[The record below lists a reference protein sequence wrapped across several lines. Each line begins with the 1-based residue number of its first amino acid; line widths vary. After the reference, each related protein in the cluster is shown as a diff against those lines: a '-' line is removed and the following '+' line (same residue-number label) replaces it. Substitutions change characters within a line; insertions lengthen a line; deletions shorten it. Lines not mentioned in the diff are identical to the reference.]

1 MGLTISIAFVLRIW
15 ILFLQLFF
23 VFISVHVSLSHSF
36 HQMQFVVEPHLFLFY
51 LHLYVFICICLCLGI
66 CLRQVRAS
74 TDAIH
79 GGIRKA
85 GPDLTLG
92 APRIKHSFCSFSS
105 AYLYFHPCS
114 FFIFVLLVVYIYLQ
128 RIWNLTVF
136 LHLLGQLKVRSVSKP
151 DLALVC
157 IFPPRHRCGQ
167 VKCCIHSCT
176 WTLQQLLCMIIYH
189 FNSRCAPYQTV
200 ILPLLLVWPG
210 PFNC

>member
-1 MGLTISIAFVLRIW
+1 M
-15 ILFLQLFF
+15 
-23 VFISVHVSLSHSF
+23 SHSF

-51 LHLYVFICICLCLGI
+51 MHLYVFICICLCLGI

-105 AYLYFHPCS
+105 AYLYFHPCP
-114 FFIFVLLVVYIYLQ
+114 FLYLFCLLYISIC
-128 RIWNLTVF
+128 RGFETWPFF
-136 LHLLGQLKVRSVSKP
+136 LHLLRQLRVRSVSKP

-176 WTLQQLLCMIIYH
+176 WTLQQLFCLIIYH

-200 ILPLLLVWPG
+200 ILSLLLFFRPLVWPG